1 MKLLSSLLP
10 LGLALGVASNP
21 LNVATRDIAVFEKF
35 LTEIHQGVLKLGEI
49 IDAYTGGPGTDI
61 IESNKELVAMLYAG
75 AETAL
80 GEPMLTQTES
90 FGLAGFIANILQDIP
105 GPINL
110 LIERKDLAIEN
121 GIAYTVK
128 TSLDDQYAA
137 STELADAISARVDPA
152 VKPVAE
158 AVKAELLAAIQK
170 GIDAYADVEPPV
182 SSSTTPPDTSSTV
195 PPTVTNTHPPTVTNT
210 YPPSSTD
217 ASPTD
222 SVPTYPGS
230 PPPSYPT
237 NTYEP
242 SPTGD
247 DPCECDHTDYPTE
260 TAGPTYP
267 TKSGEPTYPTGTGVP
282 PEPTGSYPVNPTN
295 SYTVPEPTPTP
306 SGPPEFPGAGAMN
319 RVGGMSLVAALL
331 VAVVI

>member
-21 LNVATRDIAVFEKF
+21 LNVETRDIAVFEEF
-35 LTEIHQGVLKLGEI
+35 LTEIHQGVLQLEEI
-49 IDAYTGGPGTDI
+49 IGGYTGGPGTDI
-61 IESNKELVAMLYAG
+61 IEFNKELAAMIHAG

-80 GEPMLTQTES
+80 GEPVLSQSDS
-90 FGLAGFIANILQDIP
+90 FGLAGFIADILQDIP
-105 GPINL
+105 GPIDL
-110 LIERKDLAIEN
+110 LVEKKDLAIEN
-121 GIAYTVK
+121 GIAYSVK
-128 TSLDDQYAA
+128 TSLDEQYDACV
-137 STELADAISARVDPA
+137 ELADAISARVDPA

-158 AVKAELLAAIQK
+158 AVKAELLAIIQK
-170 GIDAYADVEPPV
+170 GIDAYADVKPPV
-182 SSSTTPPDTSSTV
+182 SSSTTPPDSSSTV
-195 PPTVTNTHPPTVTNT
+195 PPTTTNTHPPST
-210 YPPSSTD
+210 TD
-217 ASPTD
+217 APPTY

-230 PPPSYPT
+230 QPPYPT
-237 NTYEP
+237 PTYEP

-247 DPCECDHTDYPTE
+247 GPCGCDHTE

-306 SGPPEFPGAGAMN
+306 SGPPEFEGAGAMN
-319 RVGGMSLVAALL
+319 RVGGMGLVAALV